1 MAQQTFQFYI
11 KKDFFSLLKNLAA
24 GVLSGKNP
32 DGSDF
37 ILQTSEGG
45 SVTLETPTGDVDGVN
60 DEFVFS
66 APPIVVFRNGVN
78 ETRLG
83 SIVGSVFTF
92 NIPPSAENGGDDI
105 EGLV

>member
-1 MAQQTFQFYI
+1 MPLY
-11 KKDFFSLLKNLAA
+11 
-24 GVLSGKNP
+24 NP
-32 DGSDF
+32 S
-37 ILQTSEGG
+37 TGG
-45 SVTLETPTGDVDGVN
+45 DSVALETPTGDVDGVN

-83 SIVGSVFTF
+83 TIAANTFTF
-92 NIPPSAENGGDDI
+92 DTPPDIGDDI